1 MGQVFIPSPIAT
13 SPQSLNQ
20 AEEFFRQNPD
30 AGRLD
35 YYDLEGD
42 YPSNPSIAGNGYT
55 NNSVGYTDYADID
68 PGPVPQNPG
77 YERLAAI
84 LENTLTQDWNER
96 GNPGNPRILQCYEV
110 ARQSYTCDNC
120 GPEMYWC
127 SAFVCW
133 ALEEA
138 GLESKQTMGSQL
150 WYDYGAEVDGWR
162 SGDYSL
168 LRKYDIV
175 IFKAKDRDGGHI
187 GFLHE
192 VTDNG
197 RVRILGGN
205 QSNTVRISSYYW
217 NDPRPDEGLYVR
229 SIKRNW
235 ALPESANV
243 RVDGGEN
250 VTDGPDSST

>member
-30 AGRLD
+30 IGRLD

-42 YPSNPSIAGNGYT
+42 YPSNPAIAGNGYT
-55 NNSVGYTDYADID
+55 SNSRPSNTYPDID

-77 YERLAAI
+77 YERLVAI
-84 LENTLTQDWNER
+84 LQNTLTQDWTEK

-120 GPEMYWC
+120 GPPQYWC
-127 SAFVCW
+127 SAFVSW

-138 GLESKQTMGSQL
+138 GIESKQTMGSQL
-150 WYDYGAEVDGWR
+150 WYDWGAEVPGWR
-162 SGDYSL
+162 SGDYSQI
-168 LRKYDIV
+168 RKYDVV

-187 GFLHE
+187 GFA
-192 VTDNG
+192 DSIASNG
-197 RVRILGGN
+197 KINVHGGN
-205 QSNTVRISSYYW
+205 QGNNVKVSGYW
-217 NDPRPDEGLYVR
+217 WDDPRPDKGLYVR

-235 ALPESANV
+235 ALPESADV
-243 RVDGGEN
+243 PLPGAEAAS
-250 VTDGPDSST
+250 TDTTT